1 MLTKVKE
8 VSKRL
13 ITGGLLCIAIGVVQ
27 GFAVQMLGLSSVFPN
42 HIQLFGM
49 LLMVGITSILIG
61 ITSILI
67 GAIMLLFIWLINMVN
82 KL

>member
-13 ITGGLLCIAIGVVQ
+13 SIAIGVVQ

-42 HIQLFGM
+42 HIQLFSM
-49 LLMVGITSILIG
+49 LLLVGIAGIVIG
-61 ITSILI
+61 V
-67 GAIMLLFIWLINMVN
+67 IMLLFIWLINMVN

>member
-27 GFAVQMLGLSSVFPN
+27 GFAVQMLGLSSMFPN
-42 HIQLFGM
+42 HVQLFSM
-49 LLMVGITSILIG
+49 LLLVGIAGIVIG
-61 ITSILI
+61 V
-67 GAIMLLFIWLINMVN
+67 IMLLFIWLINMVN

>member
-42 HIQLFGM
+42 HVQL
-49 LLMVGITSILIG
+49 LVCY
-61 ITSILI
+61 
-67 GAIMLLFIWLINMVN
+67 
-82 KL
+82 

>member
-13 ITGGLLCIAIGVVQ
+13 TIGGLLCIAIGVVQ

-42 HIQLFGM
+42 HIQLFSM
-49 LLMVGITSILIG
+49 LLLVGIAGIVIG
-61 ITSILI
+61 V
-67 GAIMLLFIWLINMVN
+67 IMLLFIWLINMVN

>member
-13 ITGGLLCIAIGVVQ
+13 ITGDLLCIAIGVVQ

-49 LLMVGITSILIG
+49 LLRCYY
-61 ITSILI
+61 
-67 GAIMLLFIWLINMVN
+67 AIVYMAN
-82 KL
+82 KHG

>member
-42 HIQLFGM
+42 YIQLFSM
-49 LLMVGITSILIG
+49 LLLVGLAG
-61 ITSILI
+61 IVK
-67 GAIMLLFIWLINMVN
+67 GVIMLLFIWLINMVN

>member
-13 ITGGLLCIAIGVVQ
+13 ITGDLLCIAIGVVQ

-42 HIQLFGM
+42 YIQLFSM
-49 LLMVGITSILIG
+49 LLLVGIAGRVIG
-61 ITSILI
+61 V
-67 GAIMLLFIWLINMVN
+67 IMLLFIWLINMVN

>member
-1 MLTKVKE
+1 

-42 HIQLFGM
+42 YIQLFSM
-49 LLMVGITSILIG
+49 LLLVGIAGIVIG
-61 ITSILI
+61 V
-67 GAIMLLFIWLINMVN
+67 IMLLFIWLINMVN

>member
-13 ITGGLLCIAIGVVQ
+13 ITDSLLCIAIGVVQ

-42 HIQLFGM
+42 YIQLFSM
-49 LLMVGITSILIG
+49 LLLVGIAGIVIG
-61 ITSILI
+61 V
-67 GAIMLLFIWLINMVN
+67 IMLLFIWLINMVN

>member
-8 VSKRL
+8 VSEGL

-42 HIQLFGM
+42 YIQLFST
-49 LLMVGITSILIG
+49 LLLVGIAGIVIG
-61 ITSILI
+61 V
-67 GAIMLLFIWLINMVN
+67 IMLLFIWLINMVN

>member
-42 HIQLFGM
+42 YIQLFST
-49 LLMVGITSILIG
+49 LLLVGIAGIVIG
-61 ITSILI
+61 I
-67 GAIMLLFIWLINMVN
+67 IMLLFIWLINMVN

>member
-42 HIQLFGM
+42 YIQLFSM
-49 LLMVGITSILIG
+49 LLLVGIAGIVIG
-61 ITSILI
+61 VIT
-67 GAIMLLFIWLINMVN
+67 LLFIWLINMVN

>member
-1 MLTKVKE
+1 MLTKVKK

-13 ITGGLLCIAIGVVQ
+13 ITGGLPCIAIVVVQ

-49 LLMVGITSILIG
+49 LLMVGITIILI
-61 ITSILI
+61 I

>member
-1 MLTKVKE
+1 MYYVIELTCIGPKIKE
-8 VSKRL
+8 VFKSREL
-13 ITGGLLCIAIGVVQ
+13 AAQYTIALQ

-61 ITSILI
+61 
-67 GAIMLLFIWLINMVN
+67 AIWL
-82 KL
+82 

>member
-42 HIQLFGM
+42 HVQLFGM
-49 LLMVGITSILIG
+49 LLNGRHH
-61 ITSILI
+61 
-67 GAIMLLFIWLINMVN
+67 
-82 KL
+82 

>member
-27 GFAVQMLGLSSVFPN
+27 GFAVQMLGLSSMFPN

-49 LLMVGITSILIG
+49 LLMVG

>member
-13 ITGGLLCIAIGVVQ
+13 ITNGLLCIAIGVVQ

-42 HIQLFGM
+42 YIQLFSM
-49 LLMVGITSILIG
+49 LLLVGIAGIVIG
-61 ITSILI
+61 V
-67 GAIMLLFIWLINMVN
+67 IMLLFIWLINMVN

>member
-1 MLTKVKE
+1 MLTNVKE

-42 HIQLFGM
+42 YIQLFGM
-49 LLMVGITSILIG
+49 LLNRCYY
-61 ITSILI
+61 
-67 GAIMLLFIWLINMVN
+67 AIVYMAN
-82 KL
+82 KHG

>member
-13 ITGGLLCIAIGVVQ
+13 ITGSLLCIAIGVVQ

-42 HIQLFGM
+42 YIQLFIM
-49 LLMVGITSILIG
+49 LLLVGIVGIVIG
-61 ITSILI
+61 V
-67 GAIMLLFIWLINMVN
+67 IMLLFIWLINIVN

>member
-42 HIQLFGM
+42 YIQLFGM

-61 ITSILI
+61 
-67 GAIMLLFIWLINMVN
+67 AIMLLFIWLIHMVN

>member
-13 ITGGLLCIAIGVVQ
+13 ITGGLLCIAIG
-27 GFAVQMLGLSSVFPN
+27 L
-42 HIQLFGM
+42 
-49 LLMVGITSILIG
+49 VGIAGIVIG
-61 ITSILI
+61 V
-67 GAIMLLFIWLINMVN
+67 IMLLFIWLINMVN

>member
-1 MLTKVKE
+1 MYYVIELTCIGPKIKE
-8 VSKRL
+8 VFKSKEL
-13 ITGGLLCIAIGVVQ
+13 AAQYTIALQ
-27 GFAVQMLGLSSVFPN
+27 QMLGLSSMFPN
-42 HIQLFGM
+42 HVQLFGM
-49 LLMVGITSILIG
+49 LLMVG

>member
-42 HIQLFGM
+42 YIQLISM
-49 LLMVGITSILIG
+49 LLLVGIAGLVIG
-61 ITSILI
+61 V
-67 GAIMLLFIWLINMVN
+67 IMLLFIWLINMVN

>member
-13 ITGGLLCIAIGVVQ
+13 TTGGLPCIAIGVVQ

-49 LLMVGITSILIG
+49 LLMVGITIILI
-61 ITSILI
+61 I

>member
-27 GFAVQMLGLSSVFPN
+27 GFAVQMLGLYSVFPN
-42 HIQLFGM
+42 YIQLFSM
-49 LLMVGITSILIG
+49 LLLVGIAGIVIG
-61 ITSILI
+61 VV
-67 GAIMLLFIWLINMVN
+67 MLLFIWLINMVN

>member
-27 GFAVQMLGLSSVFPN
+27 GFAVQMLGLSLVFPN
-42 HIQLFGM
+42 YIQLFSM
-49 LLMVGITSILIG
+49 
-61 ITSILI
+61 
-67 GAIMLLFIWLINMVN
+67 
-82 KL
+82 

>member
-42 HIQLFGM
+42 YIQLFSM
-49 LLMVGITSILIG
+49 LLLVGIAGIVIG
-61 ITSILI
+61 V
-67 GAIMLLFIWLINMVN
+67 IMLLFIWLINW
-82 KL
+82 LST

>member
-13 ITGGLLCIAIGVVQ
+13 IIGVVQ

-42 HIQLFGM
+42 HIQLFSM
-49 LLMVGITSILIG
+49 LLLVGIAGIVIG
-61 ITSILI
+61 V
-67 GAIMLLFIWLINMVN
+67 IMLLFIWLINMVN

>member
-27 GFAVQMLGLSSVFPN
+27 GFAVQMLGLSLVFPN
-42 HIQLFGM
+42 YIQLFSM
-49 LLMVGITSILIG
+49 LLMVG